1 VPFDKEP
8 ESLGEKII
16 YYRWLKD
23 VTQKELARQ
32 LNVDPTT
39 LARWERDERFPQEML
54 LILLNEKIKA

>member
-1 VPFDKEP
+1 MPFDKEP